1 MIFRRLLLTLGF
13 AAALAAAVDTHN
25 LRAVFRSGD
34 AVSGWEKSA
43 CTSIVSNIAKSGRDI
58 NTMKILVYF
67 AKGSIAAK
75 LKCLIAEETE
85 KEAVKNMAAD
95 GIQLLEKWASNIP
108 PELLTPIKAV
118 VTKAG
123 QGKTGN
129 DLAKAVIDQLKGNV
143 VRDAIYAACDTGK
156 AASAAFATAPS
167 GAERK
172 EQLKKIIAVYDLV
185 SMLNPEEAAAIKD
198 VAEQAMAQVEQTY
211 DVDIYANTQK
221 AIEGVKQVEAI
232 VDKIKDKID
241 AKANGDDKKKIAAA
255 PDIIAEEIC
264 GMMQTKIDENAAKEK
279 AKSTA
284 EKDADKKKKED
295 AKTAEKAAAKKH
307 TENCKA
313 KTHYS
318 ELVQSFCC

>member
-1 MIFRRLLLTLGF
+1 
-13 AAALAAAVDTHN
+13 
-25 LRAVFRSGD
+25 
-34 AVSGWEKSA
+34 
-43 CTSIVSNIAKSGRDI
+43 
-58 NTMKILVYF
+58 
-67 AKGSIAAK
+67 
-75 LKCLIAEETE
+75 
-85 KEAVKNMAAD
+85 
-95 GIQLLEKWASNIP
+95 
-108 PELLTPIKAV
+108 
-118 VTKAG
+118 
-123 QGKTGN
+123 
-129 DLAKAVIDQLKGNV
+129 
-143 VRDAIYAACDTGK
+143 
-156 AASAAFATAPS
+156 
-167 GAERK
+167 
-172 EQLKKIIAVYDLV
+172 
-185 SMLNPEEAAAIKD
+185 MLNPEEAAAIKD

-221 AIEGVKQVEAI
+221 AIEGVKQVEGDSCYSTLRLGTRPRCTLFVHAPQWLCADAHTSCSYTRKPKPCLSLASAHTINTHAAI

-318 ELVQSFCC
+318 ELVQSFCCG